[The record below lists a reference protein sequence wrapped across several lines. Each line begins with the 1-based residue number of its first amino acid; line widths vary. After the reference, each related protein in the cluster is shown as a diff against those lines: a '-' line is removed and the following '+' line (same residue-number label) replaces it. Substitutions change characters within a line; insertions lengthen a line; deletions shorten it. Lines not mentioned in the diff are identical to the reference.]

1 MMAMTEDDL
10 GFQTGTKAVGDHS
23 MAALF
28 ERHAPS
34 ALRLAY
40 LLTGDRQVAEDLV
53 QDAFVKMFRRWRD
66 LRDPGAFDAYLK
78 KTVVNLARSGFRRKR
93 LERAHL
99 ERERRVAP
107 VQQVSGIEDR
117 EQLLN
122 ALAKLPPRQRAA
134 VVLRHLEDLSEQQ
147 TAHVLD
153 CSVSAVKSASSRGIA
168 KLREELRGER
178 HG

>member
-1 MMAMTEDDL
+1 
-10 GFQTGTKAVGDHS
+10 

-53 QDAFVKMFRRWRD
+53 QDAFVKMFRRWRN
-66 LRDPGAFDAYLK
+66 LRDPGAFDAYLR

-93 LERAHL
+93 LEREHL
-99 ERERRVAP
+99 ERERRDAALPAQAP
-107 VQQVSGIEDR
+107 GFEDR
-117 EQLLN
+117 EELLR
-122 ALAKLPPRQRAA
+122 ALAKLPDRQRAA

-153 CSVSAVKSASSRGIA
+153 CSISAVKSASSRGIA